1 MSAGAKRAN
10 AKRANAKRSD
20 TNRGDPQHGGKSP
33 APQKQPLPGRPA
45 GGTNGVEDGVVLSP
59 AELRRRRTRNIDIAV
74 TLGALVIL
82 FYVMT
87 LARLGSNVMNRPL

>member
-1 MSAGAKRAN
+1 MSAGAKPAN
-10 AKRANAKRSD
+10 TKPADTKPANTKPAAKNGSKQTPSASKRLA
-20 TNRGDPQHGGKSP
+20 GKAS
-33 APQKQPLPGRPA
+33 K
-45 GGTNGVEDGVVLSP
+45 EDDGIVLSP
-59 AELRRRRTRNIDIAV
+59 AELRRRRTRNIAIAL

>member
-1 MSAGAKRAN
+1 MSSGAKPAN
-10 AKRANAKRSD
+10 
-20 TNRGDPQHGGKSP
+20 TTP
-33 APQKQPLPGRPA
+33 APKEPSKQGQPA
-45 GGTNGVEDGVVLSP
+45 SKGSTGQSGKEDQGIVLSA
-59 AELRRRRTRNIDIAV
+59 AETRRRRTRNIAIAL

>member
-10 AKRANAKRSD
+10 TKRANAK
-20 TNRGDPQHGGKSP
+20 PVAKSP
-33 APQKQPLPGRPA
+33 ARQKQPLPGQPATGNTA
-45 GGTNGVEDGVVLSP
+45 GGKNGGDDGVVLSP
-59 AELRRRRTRNIDIAV
+59 AELRRRRTRNIAIAV
-74 TLGALVIL
+74 TLGALVVL

>member
-10 AKRANAKRSD
+10 PDRSKSKRATATSSSAK
-20 TNRGDPQHGGKSP
+20 
-33 APQKQPLPGRPA
+33 PLQSGRPV
-45 GGTNGVEDGVVLSP
+45 GEKDSVDDGVTLTP
-59 AELRRRRTRNIDIAV
+59 AELRRRRTRNIAIAL